1 MVTSPEPV
9 RRGGGEF
16 VRGAGLLVRGFGWWR
31 RRTGLM
37 LLGLLPAAIV
47 SVALGAALLALAAN
61 LPSLTTWLT
70 PFADGWPGV
79 WTVLLRVALG
89 AAVFGAVLAVTA
101 VTFTALTLVV
111 GEPFYDRIWRAV
123 ESADGATVPEAAP
136 GFWRS
141 VGDATDLIVRG
152 AGVGMLAFLIGLV
165 PAVGGV
171 AATVVGVVLTGR
183 LLADELASRAL
194 AARGLDRRSRRAL
207 LRTRSARTLGFGVA
221 TQLCFLVPL
230 GAVLTMPA
238 AVVGATLLAQEVA
251 ASGAAEPQVSRPP
264 SGDR

>member
-1 MVTSPEPV
+1 M
-9 RRGGGEF
+9 
-16 VRGAGLLVRGFGWWR
+16 
-31 RRTGLM
+31 
-37 LLGLLPAAIV
+37 
-47 SVALGAALLALAAN
+47 
-61 LPSLTTWLT
+61 
-70 PFADGWPGV
+70 
-79 WTVLLRVALG
+79 
-89 AAVFGAVLAVTA
+89 
-101 VTFTALTLVV
+101 
-111 GEPFYDRIWRAV
+111 
-123 ESADGATVPEAAP
+123 
-136 GFWRS
+136 
-141 VGDATDLIVRG
+141 RG